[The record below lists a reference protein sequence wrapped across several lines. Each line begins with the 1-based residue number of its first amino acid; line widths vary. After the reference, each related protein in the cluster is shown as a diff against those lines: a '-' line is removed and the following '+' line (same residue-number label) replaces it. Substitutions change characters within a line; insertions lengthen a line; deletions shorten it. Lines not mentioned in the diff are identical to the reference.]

1 MTFLRGF
8 GPTGD
13 HDVFGGDNNR
23 YATWDAAYVLG
34 SLSSADRREFEAH
47 MVECPSCR
55 EAVAQLSGMPALL
68 SRLDRNEVA
77 AINESDQTSGV
88 PEMSRELSAE
98 LLPSLLATLRWRR
111 RRTRLVTWT
120 AAAAAAAV
128 LTIGVFVG
136 VAGYST
142 TSLPP
147 QTTASAQPM
156 AQVGTTLLAST
167 VSLSSQQWGTH
178 IALKFVCTA
187 PVYAHHDTVALVVV
201 GRDGSQTRLATWV
214 AIPGHSA
221 TPTGSISTP
230 VDQIAAVQVVLADN
244 GRVML
249 QRSV

>member
-1 MTFLRGF
+1 MTCPRGF
-8 GPTGD
+8 GLP
-13 HDVFGGDNNR
+13 GDNEVSVGDNHR
-23 YATWDAAYVLG
+23 YAMWDAAYVLG

-47 MVECPSCR
+47 MADCPSCR

-77 AINESDQTSGV
+77 AMNESDHTSGV
-88 PEMSRELSAE
+88 QEMSSK
-98 LLPSLLATLRWRR
+98 LLPSLLATVRWRR

-120 AAAAAAAV
+120 AAAAAAVV
-128 LTIGVFVG
+128 LSISVLVG
-136 VAGYST
+136 VAGPSP
-142 TSLPP
+142 TSPPP
-147 QTTASAQPM
+147 QAIASALPM

-167 VSLSSQQWGTH
+167 VSLSRQQWGTH

-187 PVYAHHDTVALVVV
+187 PVDAHHDTVALVVV
-201 GRDGSQTRLATWV
+201 GRDGSQSRLATWV
-214 AIPGHSA
+214 AIPGHTA

-230 VDQIAAVQVVLADN
+230 VDQIATVQVVLADN

>member
-8 GPTGD
+8 DPP
-13 HDVFGGDNNR
+13 GDNEVSGGGNHR
-23 YATWDAAYVLG
+23 YAMWDAAYVLG

-47 MVECPSCR
+47 MADCPSCR
-55 EAVAQLSGMPALL
+55 ETVAQLSGMPALL
-68 SRLDRNEVA
+68 SQLDHSDVA
-77 AINESDQTSGV
+77 AINESDHTIGG
-88 PEMSRELSAE
+88 PEMSPG
-98 LLPSLLATLRWRR
+98 LLPSLLATMRWRR
-111 RRTRLVTWT
+111 RRTRLMTWT

-136 VAGYST
+136 VAGHST
-142 TSLPP
+142 TSLAP

-156 AQVGTTLLAST
+156 AQIGTTLLAST
-167 VSLSSQQWGTH
+167 VSLSRQQWGTH

-187 PVYAHHDTVALVVV
+187 PVDAHHDTVALVVV

-221 TPTGSISTP
+221 TPTASISTP
-230 VDQIAAVQVVLADN
+230 VDQIAAVQVVLAHN
-244 GRVML
+244 GAVML

>member
-8 GPTGD
+8 GPPGD
-13 HDVFGGDNNR
+13 HEVFGGDNHR
-23 YATWDAAYVLG
+23 YAMWDAAYVLG

-47 MVECPSCR
+47 MVDCPSCR

-68 SRLDRNEVA
+68 SQLDRNEVA
-77 AINESDQTSGV
+77 AINKSDHTSAV
-88 PEMSRELSAE
+88 QEMSSE
-98 LLPSLLATLRWRR
+98 LLPSLLATVRWRR
-111 RRTRLVTWT
+111 RRTRWVTW

-128 LTIGVFVG
+128 VLSISVLVG
-136 VAGYST
+136 VAGPSP
-142 TSLPP
+142 TSPPP
-147 QTTASAQPM
+147 QAIASALPM

-167 VSLSSQQWGTH
+167 VSLSRQQWGTH
-178 IALKFVCTA
+178 IALKFVCMA
-187 PVYAHHDTVALVVV
+187 PVDAHHDTVALVVV
-201 GRDGSQTRLATWV
+201 GRDGSQSRLATWV
-214 AIPGHSA
+214 AIPGHTA

>member
-8 GPTGD
+8 DPPGD
-13 HDVFGGDNNR
+13 REVSGGGNHR
-23 YATWDAAYVLG
+23 YAMWDAAYVLG

-47 MVECPSCR
+47 MADCPSCR

-77 AINESDQTSGV
+77 AINESDHTSRV
-88 PEMSRELSAE
+88 QEMSAE

-136 VAGYST
+136 VAGNST

-178 IALKFVCTA
+178 IALKFVCRA
-187 PVYAHHDTVALVVV
+187 PVDAHHDTVALVVV

-221 TPTGSISTP
+221 TPTASISTP

-244 GRVML
+244 GAVML

>member
-1 MTFLRGF
+1 MTSLRGF
-8 GPTGD
+8 GPP
-13 HDVFGGDNNR
+13 GDNEVSAGDNHR
-23 YATWDAAYVLG
+23 YAMWDAAYVLG

-47 MVECPSCR
+47 MADCPSCR

-77 AINESDQTSGV
+77 AINESDHTIGV
-88 PEMSRELSAE
+88 SEMSPR
-98 LLPSLLATLRWRR
+98 LLQSLLATLRWRR
-111 RRTRLVTWT
+111 RRTRLMTWT

-136 VAGYST
+136 VAGHST
-142 TSLPP
+142 TSLPA

-187 PVYAHHDTVALVVV
+187 PVDAHHDTVALVVV

-221 TPTGSISTP
+221 TPTASISTP

-244 GRVML
+244 GAVML

>member
-8 GPTGD
+8 GPPGD
-13 HDVFGGDNNR
+13 DEVFGGDNHR
-23 YATWDAAYVLG
+23 YAMWDAAYVLG

-47 MVECPSCR
+47 MVDCPSCR

-77 AINESDQTSGV
+77 AINESDHTSGLQ
-88 PEMSRELSAE
+88 EISAE
-98 LLPSLLATLRWRR
+98 LLPSLLAMVRWRR

-120 AAAAAAAV
+120 AAAAAAVV
-128 LTIGVFVG
+128 LSISVLVG
-136 VAGYST
+136 VAGLSP
-142 TSLPP
+142 SSAPP
-147 QTTASAQPM
+147 QASASALPM

-201 GRDGSQTRLATWV
+201 GRDGSQSRLATWV
-214 AIPGHSA
+214 AIPGHTA

-244 GRVML
+244 GAVML

>member
-8 GPTGD
+8 GPPGD
-13 HDVFGGDNNR
+13 HEVSGGDNHR
-23 YATWDAAYVLG
+23 YAMWDAAYVLG

-47 MVECPSCR
+47 MVDCPSCR
-55 EAVAQLSGMPALL
+55 EALAQLSGMPALL

-77 AINESDQTSGV
+77 AINESDHTSGV
-88 PEMSRELSAE
+88 QEMSAE

-156 AQVGTTLLAST
+156 AQVGTTVLAST

-221 TPTGSISTP
+221 TPTASISTP

-244 GRVML
+244 GAVML

>member
-8 GPTGD
+8 GPPGD
-13 HDVFGGDNNR
+13 HEVFGGDNHR

-47 MVECPSCR
+47 MVDCPSCR
-55 EAVAQLSGMPALL
+55 EAVAQLCGMPALL

-77 AINESDQTSGV
+77 AINESDHTSGV
-88 PEMSRELSAE
+88 QEMSAE
-98 LLPSLLATLRWRR
+98 LLPSLLATVRWRR

-120 AAAAAAAV
+120 AAAAAAVV
-128 LTIGVFVG
+128 LSISVLVG
-136 VAGYST
+136 VAGLSST
-142 TSLPP
+142 SAPP
-147 QTTASAQPM
+147 QVSASALPM

-187 PVYAHHDTVALVVV
+187 PVDAHHDTVALVVV
-201 GRDGSQTRLATWV
+201 GRDGSQSRLATWV

-244 GRVML
+244 GAVML

>member
-8 GPTGD
+8 GPPGD
-13 HDVFGGDNNR
+13 HEVFGGDNHR
-23 YATWDAAYVLG
+23 YAMWDAAYVLG
-34 SLSSADRREFEAH
+34 SLSSTDRREFGAH
-47 MVECPSCR
+47 MADCPSCR

-77 AINESDQTSGV
+77 AINESDHTSGV
-88 PEMSRELSAE
+88 QEMSSE
-98 LLPSLLATLRWRR
+98 LLPSLLATVRWRR

-120 AAAAAAAV
+120 AAAAAAVV
-128 LTIGVFVG
+128 LSISVLVG
-136 VAGYST
+136 VAGPSP
-142 TSLPP
+142 TSPPP
-147 QTTASAQPM
+147 QAIASALPM

-167 VSLSSQQWGTH
+167 VSLSRQQWGTH
-178 IALKFVCTA
+178 IALKFVCMA
-187 PVYAHHDTVALVVV
+187 PVDAHHDTVALVVV
-201 GRDGSQTRLATWV
+201 GRDGSQSRLATWV
-214 AIPGHSA
+214 AIPGHTA

>member
-1 MTFLRGF
+1 MTFLREF
-8 GPTGD
+8 DPPGD
-13 HDVFGGDNNR
+13 KGVSGGGNHR
-23 YATWDAAYVLG
+23 YAMWDAAYVLG

-47 MVECPSCR
+47 MADCPSCR

-77 AINESDQTSGV
+77 AINESDNTSGAQ
-88 PEMSRELSAE
+88 EMSAE

-221 TPTGSISTP
+221 TPTASISTP
-230 VDQIAAVQVVLADN
+230 VDQIAAVKVVLADN
-244 GRVML
+244 GAVML

>member
-1 MTFLRGF
+1 
-8 GPTGD
+8 
-13 HDVFGGDNNR
+13 VSGGGNHR
-23 YATWDAAYVLG
+23 YAMWDAAYVLG

-47 MVECPSCR
+47 MADCPSCR

-77 AINESDQTSGV
+77 AINESDHTSGV
-88 PEMSRELSAE
+88 QEMSAE
-98 LLPSLLATLRWRR
+98 LLPSLLATVRWRR

-120 AAAAAAAV
+120 AAAAAAVV
-128 LTIGVFVG
+128 LSISVLVG
-136 VAGYST
+136 VAGRSP
-142 TSLPP
+142 TSAPP
-147 QTTASAQPM
+147 QASASALPM

-201 GRDGSQTRLATWV
+201 GRDGSQSRLATWV